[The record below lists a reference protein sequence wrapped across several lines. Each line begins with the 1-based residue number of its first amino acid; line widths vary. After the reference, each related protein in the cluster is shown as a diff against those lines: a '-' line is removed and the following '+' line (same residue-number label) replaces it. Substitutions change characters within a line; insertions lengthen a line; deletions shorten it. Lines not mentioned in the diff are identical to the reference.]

1 MSSATL
7 AIYGGPPAVTE
18 PYRERWKSVRFR
30 DVAALGWYAAR
41 GINTMPTGG
50 GPVDRFE
57 RRFAA
62 RTNARYA
69 LLMNSGTA
77 ALHSAF
83 FAVGVKPGDEVI
95 VPPYTFF
102 ASAAPI
108 LHLGGVPV
116 FCDLDD
122 RTLTA
127 DPDDVEARI
136 TSRTKA
142 ICVVHVWGNP
152 ARLERFVE
160 IARRHGVALVED
172 CSHAHGALYRGRP
185 VGTWGQVGCFSL
197 QGNKPV
203 SGGEA
208 GVAITDDA
216 RCFDRMLA
224 LAHTGRTRKQ
234 QAAASFDIDDV
245 SFGLKY
251 RPHLAAA
258 QWALS
263 SLGRLD
269 GLNERRARNY
279 RILSDSLTGTKAVT
293 PIDTYSDAVRG
304 GYFEFILRYDADH
317 AADWPVGSFSHT
329 ARAEGVPISV
339 DRYTRQGERAS
350 LLDDAP
356 LFSRVDFGALGGY
369 LGGPT
374 GGRPVN
380 GAGAPRPVAEQLN
393 DRLITLPPFTDV
405 SETFVRQCGVA
416 LRKVAE
422 GAVRIRDLRTGR

>member
-1 MSSATL
+1 VSGPTL

-18 PYRERWKSVRFR
+18 PYRERWKSVRLR
-30 DVAALGWYAAR
+30 DLAALGWYVGR
-41 GINTMPTGG
+41 GINTMPTGA

-57 RRFAA
+57 RGFAA
-62 RTNARYA
+62 RTRARYA

-77 ALHSAF
+77 TLHSAF

-136 TSRTKA
+136 TSRTRA

-160 IARRHGVALVED
+160 IARRHRVALIED
-172 CSHAHGALYRGRP
+172 CSHAHGALYQGRS
-185 VGTWGQVGCFSL
+185 VGTWGDIGCFSL

-216 RCFDRMLA
+216 RYFDRMLA
-224 LAHTGRTRKQ
+224 LAHNGRTRRQ
-234 QAAASFDIDDV
+234 QAAGTFDIDDV

-258 QWALS
+258 QWALG
-263 SLGRLD
+263 SLARLD
-269 GLNERRARNY
+269 ELNERRARNY
-279 RILSDSLTGTKAVT
+279 RILADSLNRSKAVT
-293 PIDTYSDAVRG
+293 PIETYPDAVRG
-304 GYFEFILRYDADH
+304 GYFEFIFRYDPDH
-317 AADWPVGSFSHT
+317 AAGWPVGSFSRA

-339 DRYTRQGERAS
+339 DRYTRQGDRAS
-350 LLDDAP
+350 LLDEAP
-356 LFSRVDFGALGGY
+356 LFSSVDFGALGGY

-374 GGRPVN
+374 GGRSLS
-380 GAGAPRPVAEQLN
+380 GAGAARPVAEQLN
-393 DRLITLPPFTDV
+393 DQLITLPPFTNV
-405 SETFVRQCGVA
+405 SATFIRQCGAA
-416 LRKVAE
+416 LQKVAE
-422 GAVRIRDLRTGR
+422 GAVRVRDLRSGR